1 MYGFGGPG
9 WYRSVDTVYE
19 KLEEHILE
27 AEPLAVGTG
36 EVESAVGK
44 AKRLGVFVEVLR
56 YS

>member
-19 KLEEHILE
+19 KLEEHILK

-36 EVESAVGK
+36 EVGSAGGK